1 LSESIDEYA
10 KNVLKYKGIEFPLLS
25 LKPGLFIVSVF
36 RKRDLVVDF
45 IIRILKG
52 NTFTDIIPKIFI
64 EEFLEGKYYF
74 VIVVLTTNNENT
86 LKDLENFVKDL
97 FEEFQNPYYEI
108 KRLEKYGRIYLIPL
122 PQKVFLLG
130 ERLVFIRES
139 RFLAMVKTLLNTL
152 GTGFFSQA
160 RMAGEDDGRVI
171 YRTHKD
177 LMEDMISRGEL
188 IKIIEY
194 ITVGLSYLNTISQVD
209 ISIDLSGDI
218 VIKLN
223 PSENRIESVEIEKH
237 YLYGVLNSIFSG
249 LGYKTEYKISKELDS
264 VSCLIVYLPE
274 KPLKIRILT
283 PLVSH
288 L

>member
-1 LSESIDEYA
+1 MSESIDEYA
-10 KNVLKYKGIEFPLLS
+10 KNVLKYKGIELPLLS
-25 LKPGLFIVSVF
+25 LKPGLFIVSAF

-45 IIRILKG
+45 IIRILKE

-74 VIVVLTTNNENT
+74 VVVVLTTNNENT

-97 FEEFQNPYYEI
+97 FEEFQNPYHEI
-108 KRLEKYGRIYLIPL
+108 KRLEKYGRVYLIPL

-139 RFLAMVKTLLNTL
+139 RFLAMVKALLNTL
-152 GTGFFSQA
+152 GTGL
-160 RMAGEDDGRVI
+160 

-194 ITVGLSYLNTISQVD
+194 ITVGLSYLNTISQVN

-223 PSENRIESVEIEKH
+223 PNENRIESVEIEKH

-249 LGYKTEYKISKELDS
+249 LGYKTEYEISKGLDS
-264 VSCLIVYLPE
+264 ISCLIVHLPE
-274 KPLKIRILT
+274 KSLKIRILT
-283 PLVSH
+283 PSVSH